1 MHSRIVVVAAEIA
14 FSSWLATAGAQEAAT
29 PAAHTLIPVTPIERQ
44 NPRYPGSAL
53 ANNQE
58 GWVMVSFV
66 ISAEGK
72 VQEAMIEDSSGVE
85 SLERAA
91 LEAVSR
97 WRYNPATEN
106 GRPVEQAMVSTRLT
120 FQLEGVEK
128 GASPAFLS
136 KYRQISRLLNEGK
149 VAEAQPLVEELE
161 FQGRHNLYE
170 DAWFWWGKYVY
181 LERSGSQDDEEKRT
195 ALQRAVGYQEEYLTP
210 DQFVAAA
217 ERLVVLYARTLDF
230 SSAISMFE
238 RLRDSPT
245 ARRADDHEKVVAAL
259 TPAYEQMRGIVA
271 GDQAL
276 VMEGKVREHDYWV
289 HNLLRRS
296 FELGDVNGRL
306 DALDIRCKSGTR
318 RYNTI
323 PADAVWTVPSSWGDC
338 GVYVKG
344 EPGTTFKFYEYPA
357 TYAAPAPIDVSQP
370 ANSP

>member
-1 MHSRIVVVAAEIA
+1 MYSRGVVVAQIVL
-14 FSSWLATAGAQEAAT
+14 SSAVATAAAQEVAT
-29 PAAHTLIPVTPIERQ
+29 LDAHTFIPVTPIERV
-44 NPRYPGSAL
+44 NPNYPSGAQM
-53 ANNQE
+53 NGQE
-58 GWVMVSFV
+58 GWVMLSFV
-66 ISAEGK
+66 VSAEGK

-128 GASPAFLS
+128 GAGAAFVS
-136 KYRQISRLLNEGK
+136 KYRQIARLLNEGK
-149 VAEAQPLVEELE
+149 ITEAQRLVEELE
-161 FQGRHNLYE
+161 LKGRRNLYE

-181 LERSGSQDDEEKRT
+181 LERSGSQDDEEKQK
-195 ALQRAVGYQEEYLTP
+195 ALQRALGYQEEYLTP

-217 ERLVVLYARTLDF
+217 QRLVVLYARTLDL
-230 SSAISMFE
+230 SSAISTFE

-276 VMEGKVREHDYWV
+276 IMEGRVREHDYWV

-296 FELGDVNGRL
+296 FELSDVNGRL

-323 PADAVWTVPSSWGDC
+323 PDDVVWTVPPSWGEC

-344 EPGTTFKFYEYPA
+344 EPGTTFKFHEYPA
-357 TYAAPAPIDVSQP
+357 TYAAAAPVDVSQP
-370 ANSP
+370 AESP